1 MRQLDLFSPGFCL
14 CGSVELFLLWK
25 NFLSLFCLS
34 FPPPP
39 FFSDSTFLSFS
50 VHFSQSLLHLPPSQ
64 FPLSQSLCS
73 LRPALHHLS
82 SLHVLSHLSL
92 PPILFVPI
100 SALLSMA
107 ATLCFP
113 PPVFFSLYSPRM
125 HLFKACFTKTVL
137 KRKERS
143 LESSLVL
150 ALRMWTEFCDVA
162 ALYRQ
167 TDSARVV
174 VIVGI

>member
-1 MRQLDLFSPGFCL
+1 MAQWSFSSSGKTFSL
-14 CGSVELFLLWK
+14 YSVYLFLPLHSS
-25 NFLSLFCLS
+25 LTQLFCLS
-34 FPPPP
+34 QFI
-39 FFSDSTFLSFS
+39 SLSLCSIF
-50 VHFSQSLLHLPPSQ
+50 HLLSSP
-64 FPLSQSLCS
+64 SQSLCS